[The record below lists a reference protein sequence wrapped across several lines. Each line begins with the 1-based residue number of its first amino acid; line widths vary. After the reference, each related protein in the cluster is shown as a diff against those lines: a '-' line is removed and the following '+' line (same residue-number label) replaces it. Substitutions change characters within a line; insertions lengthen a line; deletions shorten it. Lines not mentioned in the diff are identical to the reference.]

1 MKPAAK
7 QDAPEPESRAR
18 ELIAI
23 IQDLVQ
29 ELDPQRAK
37 SMDVN
42 EPVASNGIS
51 ASTAWRGL
59 NSF

>member
-7 QDAPEPESRAR
+7 QDVAFAAAEPESRER
-18 ELIAI
+18 ELIAV

-42 EPVASNGIS
+42 EPVAWNGIS
-51 ASTAWRGL
+51 ASTA
-59 NSF
+59 